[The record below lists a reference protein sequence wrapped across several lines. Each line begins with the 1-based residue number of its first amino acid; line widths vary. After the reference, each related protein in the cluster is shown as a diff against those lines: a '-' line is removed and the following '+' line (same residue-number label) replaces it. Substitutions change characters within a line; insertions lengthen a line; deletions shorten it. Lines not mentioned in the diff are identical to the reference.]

1 MLTGSCSSGSNC
13 SANQKDAGGTESEP
27 TKQEVSAA
35 VMSPGDDGN
44 QQHLTFI
51 SGLLGDK
58 DSKELPPALSPSR
71 AQPSDLSTSQ
81 QSFCLAMGNPSDFFV
96 DVM

>member
-13 SANQKDAGGTESEP
+13 SGDQKDAGGIESEP
-27 TKQEVSAA
+27 TQQEVSAA
-35 VMSPGDDGN
+35 AMSPGDDGT

-58 DSKELPPALSPSR
+58 DSKELPPALSPSQ
-71 AQPSDLSTSQ
+71 AQHGDLSTSQ
-81 QSFCLAMGNPSDFFV
+81 QPFRLAMGNPSDFFV